1 MDTTRQ
7 GGHAPATS
15 EVLEGLNDLLQLDH
29 DAIGAYGIAM
39 EKLEDR
45 DAAAQIAG
53 YLRDHE
59 RHVRDLNELIRE
71 LGGTPTNEPHAT
83 GPFKEALQS
92 IGALAGDKGILM
104 AWRANEMQVRTK
116 YDAYASKAMLWPHEA
131 KRVIDRNAL
140 DEERHYAW
148 VAGVLDAMGGHG
160 SDALAAAREK
170 VGDAL
175 GAVGGKVSAG
185 ASAVAN
191 RLSGMFDPEGDGRL
205 APVGARVSDAGDRAG
220 ELVERFEDQVR
231 ESPLQTLL
239 VAAVAGFVIGR
250 LLR

>member
-1 MDTTRQ
+1 METTGQ

-15 EVLEGLNDLLQLDH
+15 EVLDGLNDLLQLDH
-29 DAIGAYGIAM
+29 DAIGAYEIAM

-59 RHVRDLNELIRE
+59 RHVRELNELIRD
-71 LGGTPTNEPHAT
+71 LGGTPHNEPHAT

-92 IGALAGDKGILM
+92 IGALAGDKGILL
-104 AWRANEMQVRTK
+104 AWRTNELQVRTK
-116 YDAYASKAMLWPHEA
+116 YDAYAARANFWPHEA
-131 KRVIDRNAL
+131 KRLTDLNAL
-140 DEERHYAW
+140 DEERHYQW
-148 VAGVLDAMGGHG
+148 VSDVLAQMGVGGEGPSVRERAGEVVDTV
-160 SDALAAAREK
+160 REK
-170 VGDAL
+170 VQ
-175 GAVGGKVSAG
+175 AG
-185 ASAVAN
+185 AGAVAN
-191 RLSGMFDPEGDGRL
+191 RLQGMFAPEGDG
-205 APVGARVSDAGDRAG
+205 AVARVREGLEDAGGRAG
-220 ELVERFEDQVR
+220 QAVDRFESRVR

>member
-1 MDTTRQ
+1 MEMDTTRE

-15 EVLEGLNDLLQLDH
+15 EVLDGLNDLLQLDH
-29 DAIGAYGIAM
+29 DAIGAYEIAM

-59 RHVRDLNELIRE
+59 RHVRELNELIQS
-71 LGGTPTNEPHAT
+71 LGGAPKNEPHAT

-104 AWRANEMQVRTK
+104 AWRTNELQVRTK
-116 YDAYASKAMLWPHEA
+116 YDHYAALANAWPHEV
-131 KRVIDRNAL
+131 KLQIDRNAL
-140 DEERHYAW
+140 DEERHYQW
-148 VAGVLDAMGGHG
+148 VAG
-160 SDALAAAREK
+160 ALAQLGAGEGPSLKERA
-170 VGDAL
+170 GDA
-175 GAVGGKVSAG
+175 VDSVREKVSAG
-185 ASAVAN
+185 AGAVAN

-205 APVGARVSDAGDRAG
+205 APVGRVVSDGGDRAG
-220 ELVERFEDQVR
+220 QMVDRFEDQVR
-231 ESPLQTLL
+231 ESPVQTLL